1 VEVTTRAAEEVTVGR
16 KGNTR
21 SRRAQRGDQI
31 ERSRRS
37 PARFRAS
44 QRFPSPAFK
53 VRFQGSLSPL
63 FSVVGS
69 RHHVVT
75 FSSCF
80 PSGFD
85 DLRARSE
92 AQICGRET
100 RTIAVERSRTPTS
113 DVDRVHERVHHES
126 PPPRP
131 RLCENSLWNRN
142 RAKRRTLFPSKTRH
156 RRIGARARRA
166 TP

>member
-1 VEVTTRAAEEVTVGR
+1 MTPRPRASAATTRALARYPARSSRRSRGVTTRAAEEVTVGR

-126 PPPRP
+126 PPPP
-131 RLCENSLWNRN
+131 AASLR
-142 RAKRRTLFPSKTRH
+142 KFSVES
-156 RRIGARARRA
+156 
-166 TP
+166 